1 MDHMFKS
8 LLLKLLVKQ
17 SPVALTIS
25 VVLGVIAGGMYSVVI
40 PLLVQA
46 LDQNPSPSHG
56 AFAIM
61 HGATGYFTVCI
72 LILVAKTTSVVLV
85 SNISKSATG
94 NLRIDL
100 SRKINAMPIR
110 DLEQIGFA
118 RLIGLLSDDVA
129 NVGGAAVAIPMIL
142 VSTVTILGMLAYLF
156 SIHSGVGIFTLVMI
170 VIGVAVFQMPVAFS
184 RPLYEKARDL
194 RDRINEGINGLVHGS
209 YELKLNRTMSENFIA
224 EELAAPQHAA
234 MRLEKRGDATL
245 HLAGASSDLL
255 VFLVV
260 GVIVFKTRSF
270 FWLPTGDAS
279 GVVMALLYI
288 ANPVASILSML
299 RHLQTG
305 DVAMS
310 RIQSLLTNVEESISF
325 GGRTN
330 FADWSE
336 YRAVNVTFSYRKEES
351 SSEANYSLHP
361 TTLSFKRGEVC
372 FIVGGNGSG
381 KSTLSKVL
389 SLHYPCL
396 AGAIY
401 FDESRVEAGNLVD
414 ARSRIAVV
422 FSSYYLF
429 GKIYR
434 TLSASDVVMVNN
446 YLRMLGLEEVTQFVD
461 GHFTATKLS
470 DGQRRRLALVI
481 ALLEDRDIYI
491 LDEWAADQDPEFKC
505 VFYDCILPELKKC
518 GKLIIVITHDDR
530 YFDRADRIV
539 RMEDGKVINDHHPQ
553 EPCLHPLIPVKRE
566 RFAYA
571 GR

>member
-1 MDHMFKS
+1 MGHVFKS

-17 SPVALTIS
+17 SPVALTVS
-25 VVLGVIAGGMYSVVI
+25 VVLGVAAGAMYSAII

-46 LDQNPSPSHG
+46 LGDSRTPSHG
-56 AFAIM
+56 ALSIL
-61 HGATGYFTVCI
+61 HGAEGYFAVCV
-72 LILVAKTTSVVLV
+72 LILVAKTVSVVLV

-129 NVGGAAVAIPMIL
+129 NVGAAAVAIPMIL
-142 VSTVTILGMLAYLF
+142 VSAVTILGMLAYLF
-156 SIHSGVGIFTLVMI
+156 TIHPIVGTFTLVSI
-170 VIGVAVFQMPVAFS
+170 VIGVVVFQMPIAFS

-194 RDRINEGINGLVHGS
+194 RDRINEAINGLVHGS
-209 YELKLNRTMSENFIA
+209 YELKLNRAMSENFIN
-224 EELAAPQHAA
+224 EELATPQHAA
-234 MRLEKRGDATL
+234 TRLEKRGDATL

-260 GVIVFKTRSF
+260 GVIVFNTNSF
-270 FWLPTGDAS
+270 FQLPIGDAN
-279 GVVMALLYI
+279 GIVMALLYI

-310 RIQSLLTNVEESISF
+310 RIQTILTKAEEGCSGES
-325 GGRTN
+325 GAN
-330 FADWSE
+330 FKDWRE
-336 YRAVNVTFSYRKEES
+336 YRVADVAFSYRKEDS
-351 SSEANYSLHP
+351 SSEPIYALHS

-381 KSTLSKVL
+381 KSTLSKIL
-389 SLHYPCL
+389 SLHYPCF
-396 AGAIY
+396 AGAVY
-401 FDESRVEAGNLVD
+401 FDALQIEAANLLD

-422 FSSYYLF
+422 FSNYYLF

-434 TLSASDVVMVNN
+434 SLSANEIVRVSD
-446 YLRMLGLEEVTQFVD
+446 YLRMLGLAEVTKFID
-461 GHFTATKLS
+461 GRFTATKLS
-470 DGQRRRLALVI
+470 DGQRRRLALII
-481 ALLEDRDIYI
+481 ALLEDKDIYI
-491 LDEWAADQDPEFKC
+491 LDEWAADQDPEFKG
-505 VFYDCILPELKKC
+505 VFYDCILPELKKI
-518 GKLIIVITHDDR
+518 GKLTIVITHDDR
-530 YFDRADRIV
+530 YFDRADRVV
-539 RMEDGKVINDHHPQ
+539 RMEDGKVISDHRSH
-553 EPCLHPLIPVKRE
+553 ELSLHPSISKERE

-571 GR
+571 SH